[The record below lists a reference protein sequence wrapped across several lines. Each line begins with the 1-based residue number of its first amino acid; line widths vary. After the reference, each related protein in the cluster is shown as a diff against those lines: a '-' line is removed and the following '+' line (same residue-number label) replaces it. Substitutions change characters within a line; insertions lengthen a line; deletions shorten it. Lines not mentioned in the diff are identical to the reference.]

1 MWPCQRVSRCPVS
14 TVPNSSVR
22 TKAILGFRKA
32 RTIATRSVV
41 PMSTDEL
48 FKSIGVI
55 FGFKAGR
62 RIPPNVAPD
71 IGRQLF
77 PGRLA
82 KSFRTAKVAA
92 CRSCTQPERDRPR
105 AADRGVRCLPMVTSR
120 LRR

>member
-1 MWPCQRVSRCPVS
+1 MPSIDFTQFL
-14 TVPNSSVR
+14 VR
-22 TKAILGFRKA
+22 TKVSLDFRKTW
-32 RTIATRSVV
+32 TIATRSVV

-48 FKSIGVI
+48 LKSIGVI

-62 RIPPNVAPD
+62 RILPNVAPD

-82 KSFRTAKVAA
+82 KSSRTAKVDA
-92 CRSCTQPERDRPR
+92 CRSCTQPERDGPD